1 MAFLPVRPHCA
12 NARWKGCQDLKRF
25 AFAELEETTR
35 TPSYYVDE
43 DYPASPEI
51 EEPLPEW
58 EWSNWRGSKSSTLKT
73 DVYVWHY
80 ALLVVHTIQDKEG
93 ENTYSD
99 DRRLSIVCW
108 PTTTVYILCTVTSEH
123 EQLMTSV
130 CLERQLSPTLALARL
145 TAATTHTM
153 TVYFNT
159 RQCKLYTL
167 VLYTLS
173 QTSSIILARS

>member
-1 MAFLPVRPHCA
+1 MKPNLVDRTCELLKWVCNYRKLQILLWQNSSSIIPTNLSMKKYVFILLIILPAF
-12 NARWKGCQDLKRF
+12 
-25 AFAELEETTR
+25 
-35 TPSYYVDE
+35 
-43 DYPASPEI
+43 
-51 EEPLPEW
+51 
-58 EWSNWRGSKSSTLKT
+58 SKLQFSIFHDNITKNNVQT
-73 DVYVWHY
+73 GTH
-80 ALLVVHTIQDKEG
+80 
-93 ENTYSD
+93 SD